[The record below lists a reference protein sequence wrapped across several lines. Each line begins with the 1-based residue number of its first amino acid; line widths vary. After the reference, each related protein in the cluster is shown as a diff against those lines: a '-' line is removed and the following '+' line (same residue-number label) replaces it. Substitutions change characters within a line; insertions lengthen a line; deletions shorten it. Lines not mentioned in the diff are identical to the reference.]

1 MNTYRTFKTWQ
12 EAARYRT
19 EHGTGGFIFVP
30 VTDKSLA
37 DESIL
42 FPAGMTASK
51 VMLHQLTKGL
61 SGELI

>member
-1 MNTYRTFKTWQ
+1 MKTYRTFETWQ

-30 VTDKSLA
+30 VTDKALG

-61 SGELI
+61 SGKLI